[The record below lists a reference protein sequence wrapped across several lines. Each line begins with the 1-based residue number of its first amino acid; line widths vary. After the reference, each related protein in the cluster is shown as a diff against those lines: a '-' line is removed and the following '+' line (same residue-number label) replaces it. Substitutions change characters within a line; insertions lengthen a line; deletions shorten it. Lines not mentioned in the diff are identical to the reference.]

1 MTLGLAA
8 GYEISSLPALTEA
21 GVTSSVLTAGVNLC
35 FQITVASIGTNVV
48 IRLEGSLDDT
58 NYFNLNQTETDF
70 TLTSNGTYGY
80 VLSGCPVQ
88 YVRVRLVSISG
99 GTPSVT
105 AKVGAA

>member
-1 MTLGLAA
+1 MALGLTS
-8 GYEISSLPALTEA
+8 GFEISSLAALTSV

-35 FQITVASIGTNVV
+35 FQVTVADIGTNVV

-58 NYFNLNQTETDF
+58 NFFNLDQSESDF
-70 TLTSNGTYGY
+70 TLTANGTYGY
-80 VLSGCPVQ
+80 VLNGCPVQ
-88 YVRVRLVSISG
+88 YVRVRLVSLSG

>member
-1 MTLGLAA
+1 MALGLAA
-8 GYEISSLPALTEA
+8 GYEISSLPALTAA

-35 FQITVASIGTNVV
+35 FQVTVASIGTNVV

-58 NYFNLNQTETDF
+58 NFFNLDQSESDF
-70 TLTSNGTYGY
+70 TLTGNGTYGY

-88 YVRVRLVSISG
+88 YVRVRLVSFSG